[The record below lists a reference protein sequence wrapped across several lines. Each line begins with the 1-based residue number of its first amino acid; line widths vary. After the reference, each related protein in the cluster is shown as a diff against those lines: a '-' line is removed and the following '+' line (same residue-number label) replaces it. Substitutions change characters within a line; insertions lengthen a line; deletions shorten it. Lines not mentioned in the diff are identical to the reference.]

1 MKGVSAIIA
10 TILMLVITIA
20 LAGLAYS
27 YMSGIL
33 TSRTA
38 VVLTIDAS
46 ATQCSGDM
54 ITVFVRNDGTTNAT
68 VNAYFADTP
77 GGVAS
82 GGCTPANQVIPPG
95 TEASFT
101 CGPKSGGAGYYPLRA
116 TAAGAS
122 ASGSVYC
129 AS

>member
-38 VVLTIDAS
+38 VVLSIDAS
-46 ATQCSGDM
+46 ATQCSGDT
-54 ITVFVRNDGTTNAT
+54 ITVFVKNDGTSNAT
-68 VNAYFADTP
+68 VTAYSATSP

-82 GGCTPANQVIPPG
+82 TACGSAQVIQPG
-95 TEASFT
+95 TEVSFT
-101 CGPKSGGAGYYPLRA
+101 CTKTGGPGYYPLRA